1 MGWDIFVE
9 LSETCSTE
17 GMRVFALIGTFDDVT
32 NGMFAKKLSLAIGT
46 TFLCEKVVVHFFI
59 RVFFFIH
66 NYMYL
71 DTFGFVWGDSPI

>member
-32 NGMFAKKLSLAIGT
+32 NGMFAKKTISGDRNDVSL
-46 TFLCEKVVVHFFI
+46 
-59 RVFFFIH
+59 
-66 NYMYL
+66 
-71 DTFGFVWGDSPI
+71 